1 MATRQNTNPHDSKK
15 KHKENKI
22 NSTKTSKKKV
32 KSKSLANQEQVL
44 NLRSNFETL
53 VKNKEDLEM
62 IIINQESKIKD
73 LKLNEKNLLEELK
86 RQGDIAK
93 EALNKLYYYQQENNN
108 EREKLRKYYEDYYK
122 TKEQEMI
129 QKYEGLMQQSNIT
142 MSDYQKKFKDFVV
155 KEQNYQEEIGLLKK
169 ASRNIYSP
177 RDRNFQEQLNEME
190 VKLNQANKNN
200 EQVKFLQNEN
210 SNLHVKIGQYE
221 KQLSKKNEIE
231 QSLKDKF
238 SKQIIEL
245 QQELK
250 YWKTEMDKV
259 IRQNKVVISKLTP
272 QKLRY

>member
-1 MATRQNTNPHDSKK
+1 MATRQITNPNDSKK
-15 KHKENKI
+15 KHKENKN
-22 NSTKTSKKKV
+22 NSIKTSKKKV
-32 KSKSLANQEQVL
+32 KSKSQVNQEQVL
-44 NLRSNFETL
+44 NLRSSFETL
-53 VKNKEDLEM
+53 VKNKEDLEK

-86 RQGDIAK
+86 RQGDIAR
-93 EALNKLYYYQQENNN
+93 EALNKLYYYQQENNI
-108 EREKLRKYYEDYYK
+108 EREKLKKYYEDYYK

-155 KEQNYQEEIGLLKK
+155 KEQNYQDEIGLLKK
-169 ASRNIYSP
+169 ASRNIYTP

-190 VKLNQANKNN
+190 VKLNLANKNN
-200 EQVKFLQNEN
+200 EQVKMLQNEN

-221 KQLSKKNEIE
+221 KQLSQKNDIE
-231 QSLKDKF
+231 KSLRDKF

-250 YWKTEMDKV
+250 YWKNEMDKV